1 VAGVVLDSSVVLS
14 WCLPDEGALD
24 PDDVQILV
32 AARGAIVP
40 GHWSLEV
47 ANVLLMAERRGRI
60 DAHFRRAALDDLA
73 LLPITVDIE
82 TPARAWTAETHRLTV
97 YDAAYLELAGRRMLP
112 LATLDAALRRAGEAM
127 GIVTP

>member
-1 VAGVVLDSSVVLS
+1 
-14 WCLPDEGALD
+14 
-24 PDDVQILV
+24 
-32 AARGAIVP
+32 
-40 GHWSLEV
+40 
-47 ANVLLMAERRGRI
+47 MAERRGRI

-82 TPARAWTAETHRLTV
+82 TPARAWTDVSSLAETHRLTV